1 MLNRSKHIVLL
12 NHIYRYVGAFVLLFV
27 FQKQHKSFFFMGVLV
42 YGVQLSNVS
51 YIDSMPLCLYETL
64 FE

>member
-27 FQKQHKSFFFMGVLV
+27 FQKQHKSFFFMRVLV
-42 YGVQLSNVS
+42 YGFQLSNVNC
-51 YIDSMPLCLYETL
+51 IDSMPLCLYETL